1 LVCAAGFYRANGNV
15 PNRPP
20 PNPAIAELAQGL
32 GLEDA
37 RELVGMFLKGFE
49 PTLAGLDSPDREE
62 QRRAAHSLKS
72 SARIVGLLELS
83 HFMEEIEDRLG
94 RASGAVAPGDLAA
107 ARKLF
112 AAGSGAMRTF
122 AGSAGS

>member
-1 LVCAAGFYRANGNV
+1 M
-15 PNRPP
+15 PNPTP
-20 PNPAIAELAQGL
+20 PNSAIAELTEGL

-37 RELVGMFLKGFE
+37 QDLVGMFLKGFE
-49 PTLAGLDSPDREE
+49 AALAALQSSDHEE

-83 HFMEEIEDRLG
+83 HMMGQIEERLG
-94 RASGAVAPGDLAA
+94 RPTGGVTKADLAK

-112 AAGSGAMRTF
+112 EAKSPALTAFVGG
-122 AGSAGS
+122 

>member
-1 LVCAAGFYRANGNV
+1 V
-15 PNRPP
+15 PNPPP

-37 RELVGMFLKGFE
+37 RDLVGMFLRGFE
-49 PTLAGLDSPDREE
+49 VTIDALHSADREE

-72 SARIVGLLELS
+72 SARIVGLMELS
-83 HFMEEIEDRLG
+83 ELMGEIERRLG
-94 RASGAVAPGDLAA
+94 RASGAVTPEDFTN

-112 AAGSGAMRTF
+112 TDGAAALKAFSGETP
-122 AGSAGS
+122 